1 MRVHTGEKPF
11 NCEECGK
18 KFTRKSTLAC
28 HMRFHTEEKPFNC
41 KDYKK
46 TFSKRNDFSYDVSSG
61 PNTKDKGS
69 QGNNPTEHTRI
80 HNDGSTHSSVSPL
93 YSLAYANSL
102 EELPVNS
109 SSLSMIPSIASGL
122 LDEFLLSPCL
132 CMPIHM

>member
-69 QGNNPTEHTRI
+69 KLREITPQNIQEFIMMEAHIAQSVPSTALPMRI
-80 HNDGSTHSSVSPL
+80 AWRN
-93 YSLAYANSL
+93 
-102 EELPVNS
+102 
-109 SSLSMIPSIASGL
+109 
-122 LDEFLLSPCL
+122 FLLIVAL
-132 CMPIHM
+132 